1 MEKKLVKK
9 DLTKYEIIHSL
20 FKGLNEN
27 ISKLDN
33 DVKNNKSSSDIS
45 KLAYKVDRI
54 ASGLQYCLDFEKKDA
69 LKISENLRDIYRHI
83 RFGMK
88 CAYEDKNYEYVDGA
102 RDISKTLLESWSKIK
117 Q

>member
-33 DVKNNKSSSDIS
+33 DVKN
-45 KLAYKVDRI
+45 
-54 ASGLQYCLDFEKKDA
+54 
-69 LKISENLRDIYRHI
+69 
-83 RFGMK
+83 
-88 CAYEDKNYEYVDGA
+88 
-102 RDISKTLLESWSKIK
+102 
-117 Q
+117 